1 MTNAPDAPLGEIVDA
16 SRRVAKAPGDAASS
30 GNDSAPIT
38 GDGGRELPD
47 QGSNLEPSG

>member
-1 MTNAPDAPLGEIVDA
+1 MLQTSTLVRSSMLRGV
-16 SRRVAKAPGDAASS
+16 VAKGPGDAASS